1 MAKERKPKRAT
12 KRKPKRAST
21 RSTKPPPTEAAA
33 VATPTEAAD
42 TPTIRTEAIRC
53 PRCGS
58 PRRKRYHRTDR
69 RPFTGRSP
77 ITRAICSAIIRRWT
91 HCSDCGQVRI
101 EKTYGVAVQGEGED
115 AVAQAVEAQAA
126 EDMAVLERSRNTAT
140 AAGNDLAAVDRRI
153 AEDESAESD
162 DSKAV

>member
-1 MAKERKPKRAT
+1 
-12 KRKPKRAST
+12 
-21 RSTKPPPTEAAA
+21 
-33 VATPTEAAD
+33 
-42 TPTIRTEAIRC
+42 
-53 PRCGS
+53 
-58 PRRKRYHRTDR
+58 
-69 RPFTGRSP
+69 
-77 ITRAICSAIIRRWT
+77 
-91 HCSDCGQVRI
+91 VRI

-126 EDMAVLERSRNTAT
+126 EDLAVLERSRNTAT